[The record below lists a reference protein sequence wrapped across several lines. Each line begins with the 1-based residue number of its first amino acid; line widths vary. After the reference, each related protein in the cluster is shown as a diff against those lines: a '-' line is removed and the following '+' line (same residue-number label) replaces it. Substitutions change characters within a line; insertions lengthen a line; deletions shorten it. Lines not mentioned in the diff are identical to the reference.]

1 MAEVD
6 DMTVELQSE
15 REIEH
20 IEVKV
25 GSRSV
30 VVEQRELDNFIEAV
44 IRMKSLAAD
53 GKAIIDLGSA

>member
-1 MAEVD
+1 
-6 DMTVELQSE
+6 MTVELQSE

-30 VVEQRELDNFIEAV
+30 VVEQRELDNFIEAL
-44 IRMKSLAAD
+44 IRMKSLAAN

>member
-30 VVEQRELDNFIEAV
+30 VVERANW
-44 IRMKSLAAD
+44 
-53 GKAIIDLGSA
+53 IILLRQ